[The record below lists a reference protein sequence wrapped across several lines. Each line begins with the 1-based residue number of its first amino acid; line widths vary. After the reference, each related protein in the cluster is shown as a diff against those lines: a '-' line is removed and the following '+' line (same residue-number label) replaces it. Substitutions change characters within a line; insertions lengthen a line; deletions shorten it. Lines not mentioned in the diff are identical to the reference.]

1 MGTRDERL
9 EDLFFVDVTSE
20 GNPTEEGQVRYVST
34 DIRAYI
40 NGAVRSILQ
49 DELAKVSAND
59 TTSDYLAQKIVAG
72 SGITINEL
80 NDGSNETLEIVGAAG
95 SDERVKIT
103 ANDTTADYL
112 FSKLVAGTGI
122 TLTEQNDGA
131 NETLL
136 IEGSDRAWR
145 RHFLLMGG

>member
-1 MGTRDERL
+1 MATRDERL
-9 EDLFFVDVTSE
+9 EDLFFVDITSQ
-20 GNPTEEGQVRYVST
+20 GNPSEEGQLRYVNT
-34 DIRAYI
+34 DILAYI

-59 TTSDYLAQKIVAG
+59 TTAAYLIQKIVAG

-80 NDGSNETLEIVGAAG
+80 NDG
-95 SDERVKIT
+95 
-103 ANDTTADYL
+103 
-112 FSKLVAGTGI
+112 
-122 TLTEQNDGA
+122 A

-136 IEGSDRAWR
+136 VEASDSAWR